1 MHVFFPHFVYST
13 QASWVRNAHPR
24 ASCMR
29 FLKVPGEENL
39 TAWGSCLHQ
48 LVAAPGAGLTWKPE
62 QPSLP
67 LGVGGTEETHWEP
80 VCVYGAY
87 RFVSSHFRTQS

>member
-1 MHVFFPHFVYST
+1 MHVFSPHFVYST

-80 VCVYGAY
+80 VCVCGAY